1 MKPLEFVNDH
11 KVEIGVGIVAV
22 AAVTVGFAYGYK
34 VGYSSGVMNFAKGLN
49 AIKDVAKE
57 TGKAV
62 PSIVRGLNDSS
73 IEIPIKVFPEI
84 IEDFA
89 ECTSLMRI

>member
-11 KVEIGVGIVAV
+11 KVEIGVGIVAI

-34 VGYSSGVMNFAKGLN
+34 VGYSSGVKNFAKSLN
-49 AIKDVAKE
+49 AIKNVAKE

-62 PSIVRGLNDSS
+62 PAVVRGLNDSN

-84 IEDFA
+84 IEDFPKR
-89 ECTSLMRI
+89 TSTVRI

>member
-22 AAVTVGFAYGYK
+22 VGVTVGFAYGYK
-34 VGYSSGVMNFAKGLN
+34 VGYSSGVMNFTKYLN
-49 AIKDVAKE
+49 AIKDAAKE

-62 PSIVRGLNDSS
+62 PAIIRGLPDPNID
-73 IEIPIKVFPEI
+73 IPIKVFPEI

-89 ECTSLMRI
+89 ECTSMVMV